1 MKWSEFLKTKLFFR
15 HLLLMA
21 LVSVALFWLTI
32 QLLKLYTRHGQ
43 FILLPDFTGK
53 PLNEL
58 VQYADEKDLKV
69 IVIDSLYDET
79 RQPGTILVMD
89 PAGNTGVKTGRKIY
103 VTIVSS
109 TPDFVPMPNLTELS
123 LRQAVETII
132 QSGLKIDYISY
143 VDGPFF
149 NAVSGQRIGTK
160 PVRAGEMIPR
170 NTKVVIMVESGDGS
184 NRVAVPEVIG
194 MTASEAPYMLFR
206 QGLNV
211 GRTSLQGDVPLDSAR
226 VIRQQPGPGALL
238 TPGSSVNLIYGKVKS
253 NKELDR
259 LRKAAAADT
268 ANQDAGY

>member
-1 MKWSEFLKTKLFFR
+1 
-15 HLLLMA
+15 MA
-21 LVSVALFWLTI
+21 LVSVALFWISI

-58 VQYADEKDLKV
+58 VQYADEKDLRV

-109 TPDFVPMPNLTELS
+109 TPDFVPMPNLKELS
-123 LRQAVETII
+123 LRQAVETVM

-143 VDGPFF
+143 VEGPFF
-149 NAVSGQRIGTK
+149 NAVSGQRIGTR
-160 PVRAGEMIPR
+160 PVREGEMVPR

-194 MTASEAPYMLFR
+194 MKASEAPYVLFR

-211 GRTSLQGDVPLDSAR
+211 GRTSLQGEVSLDSAR
-226 VIRQQPGPGALL
+226 VIRQQPGPGAML
-238 TPGSSVNLIYGKVKS
+238 TPGGSVNLVLGKIKS
-253 NKELDR
+253 DKDLEK
-259 LRKAAAADT
+259 LRKTAINDT
-268 ANQDAGY
+268 LNQEPSY